1 MKIITLTHASQR
13 LNVSRSSI
21 RRAALKGILTPV
33 HGGLFGRRLI
43 GVTNESIDK
52 LLSLRQMNN
61 AFSGK
66 EVQE

>member
-1 MKIITLTHASQR
+1 MKIITLTQASQR